1 MATIVVA
8 PSNQQHSHLSP
19 NNYKSYL
26 YAMIPPDQIKQRA
39 KDERKANKKF
49 FRQLS
54 QRKPKHLDQTVSGLH
69 EEVFEEM
76 DCLVCANCCKTTSP
90 IFIDKDIDRIARHLG
105 MRPAQFVTNYLHL
118 DSDGDYVLN
127 ESPCAFLGE
136 DNYCSIY
143 EVRPRACREYP
154 HTNRKNFHQILDL
167 TLKNTAVC
175 PAVFEIVKRLRE
187 VN

>member
-1 MATIVVA
+1 
-8 PSNQQHSHLSP
+8 
-19 NNYKSYL
+19 
-26 YAMIPPDQIKQRA
+26 MIPPTQIKARA

-49 FRQLS
+49 LNRLSRQ
-54 QRKPKHLDQTVSGLH
+54 KPKQLDQTVAQLH
-69 EEVFEEM
+69 DEVFEEM

-90 IFIDKDIDRIARHLG
+90 IFIDKDIGRIARHLG
-105 MRPAQFVTNYLHL
+105 QRPAQFVEQYLHL
-118 DSDGDYVLN
+118 DEDGDYVLN

-175 PAVFEIVKRLRE
+175 PAVFEVVKRLRE
-187 VN
+187 HF

>member
-1 MATIVVA
+1 
-8 PSNQQHSHLSP
+8 
-19 NNYKSYL
+19 
-26 YAMIPPDQIKQRA
+26 MIPPAQIKARA

-49 FRQLS
+49 FNRLARQ
-54 QRKPKHLDQTVSGLH
+54 KPKQLDQTVAQLH
-69 EEVFEEM
+69 DEVFEEI

-105 MRPAQFVTNYLHL
+105 QRPADFVDQYLHL
-118 DSDGDYVLN
+118 DEDGDYVLN
-127 ESPCAFLGE
+127 EAPCAFLGE

-154 HTNRKNFHQILDL
+154 HTDRKNFHQILGL

-175 PAVFEIVKRLRE
+175 PAVFEVVKRLRE
-187 VN
+187 HF

>member
-1 MATIVVA
+1 
-8 PSNQQHSHLSP
+8 
-19 NNYKSYL
+19 
-26 YAMIPPDQIKQRA
+26 MIPPAQIKARA

-49 FRQLS
+49 FNRLARQ
-54 QRKPKHLDQTVSGLH
+54 KPKQLDQTVAQLH
-69 EEVFEEM
+69 DEVFEEI

-105 MRPAQFVTNYLHL
+105 QRPADFVDQYLHL
-118 DSDGDYVLN
+118 DEDGDYVLN
-127 ESPCAFLGE
+127 EAPCAFLGE

-154 HTNRKNFHQILDL
+154 HTDRKNFHQILGL

-175 PAVFEIVKRLRE
+175 PAVFEVVKRLRQHF
-187 VN
+187 